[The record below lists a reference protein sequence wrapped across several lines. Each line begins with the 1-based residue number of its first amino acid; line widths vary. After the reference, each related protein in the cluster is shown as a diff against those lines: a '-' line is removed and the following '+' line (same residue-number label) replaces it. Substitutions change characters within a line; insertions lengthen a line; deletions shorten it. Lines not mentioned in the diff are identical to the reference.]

1 MSTFSGLNTAYRGL
15 SAARAGLDVVGQ
27 NIANAS
33 TEGYTRQRVT
43 TSSINAVQPGLFST
57 GTAIGQGVS
66 VDGYARIGDA
76 QLDGQVRATASGA
89 GYGAVRASVL
99 STLEASLN
107 EPGTDGLSA
116 QLSAFWSG
124 WGDMSNAPGE
134 ASPASTLL
142 GKAQTI
148 ADTLAA
154 GYRSVSSQWSDARTQ
169 VTSMAADLNST
180 ASQVAD
186 LNKQIQQALST
197 GAGANELI
205 DKRDLLAEK
214 IASLAGGSVHA
225 NSDGTVDVLIG
236 GNALVSGTEARS
248 VQVTGSNTLEGSADA
263 PVSLEWTHRPGA
275 PVGLDG
281 GQLAGALSVLAPAD
295 GSGSG
300 GVLAEAAA
308 SYNTFATRL
317 AATVNAVYETGT
329 TPSGTTGAD
338 FFAVSA
344 TGPAATGLSVIPTS
358 ADEIQTGAAGS
369 GALDGSVAAKIALLG
384 TGADAPDRAWAVFVT
399 STGALAQ
406 TEITSSDRATLAATS
421 AKTQQQSSAGVD
433 LDEEN
438 VNMLTFQHAYQGAA
452 RVMTAVDEMLDTLIN
467 HVGHVGMA

>member
-15 SAARAGLDVVGQ
+15 TAARAGLDVVGQ

-57 GTAIGQGVS
+57 GTAVGQGVS
-66 VDGYARIGDA
+66 IDGYARIGDA
-76 QLDGQVRATASGA
+76 QLDAQVRSTASSA
-89 GYGAVRASVL
+89 GYGSVRSGVL

-116 QLSAFWSG
+116 QLSSFWAG
-124 WGDMSNAPGE
+124 WGDMSNSPGD
-134 ASPASTLL
+134 ASSASTLL

-148 ADTLAA
+148 ADTLKT
-154 GYRSVSSQWSDARTQ
+154 GYQGVADQWSATRTQ
-169 VTSMAADLNST
+169 VTSMASDLNST

-186 LNKQIQQALST
+186 LNKQIQQGLST
-197 GAGANELI
+197 GSSVNELV
-205 DKRDLLAEK
+205 DKRNLLTEK
-214 IASLAGGSVHA
+214 ISSLAGGSVHA
-225 NSDGTVDVLIG
+225 NADGTVDVLIG
-236 GNALVSGTEARS
+236 GNAIVSGTEART
-248 VQVTGSNTLEGSADA
+248 VQVSGAGTLDGASTDPVTLEWS
-263 PVSLEWTHRPGA
+263 HRPGA
-275 PVGLDG
+275 SVGLDG

-295 GSGSG
+295 GGSG

-308 SYNTFATRL
+308 SYNALATKL
-317 AATVNAVYETGT
+317 ATAVNSVYETGS

-344 TGPAATGLSVIPTS
+344 TGPAALGLSVVPKS
-358 ADEIQTGAAGS
+358 ATDIQTGAAGS

-384 TGADAPDRAWAVFVT
+384 TGAAAPDRTWAAFVT
-399 STGALAQ
+399 GVGALAQ
-406 TEITSSDRATLAATS
+406 TEIASSDRATLAATS
-421 AKTQQQSSAGVD
+421 AKTQQQSTAGVD

-467 HVGHVGMA
+467 HVGHVGVA

>member
-33 TEGYTRQRVT
+33 TDGYTRQRVT

-76 QLDGQVRATASGA
+76 QQDAQVRSTASSA
-89 GYGAVRASVL
+89 GYGSVRSSVL

-107 EPGTDGLSA
+107 EPGTNGLSA
-116 QLSAFWSG
+116 QLNTFWAG
-124 WGDMSNAPGE
+124 WGDMANAPGG

-142 GKAQTI
+142 GEAQTI
-148 ADTLAA
+148 ADTLKT
-154 GYRSVSSQWSDARTQ
+154 GYQQVSDQWSATRTQ
-169 VTSMAADLNST
+169 VASLANDLNS
-180 ASQVAD
+180 AAAQVAD
-186 LNKQIQQALST
+186 LNKQIQQGLST
-197 GAGANELI
+197 GGSVNELV
-205 DKRDLLAEK
+205 DKRNALTEK
-214 IASLAGGSVHA
+214 ISSLAGGSVHA

-236 GNALVSGTEARS
+236 GNAIVSGTESRS
-248 VQVTGSNTLEGSADA
+248 VQVTGSSTLEGAGAS
-263 PVSLEWTHRPGA
+263 PVTLEWTHRPGTS
-275 PVGLDG
+275 VGLDG
-281 GQLAGALSVLAPAD
+281 GQIAGALSVLAPAD

-308 SYNTFATRL
+308 SYNAFATQL
-317 AATVNAVYETGT
+317 AAAVNSVYQTGS

-344 TGPAATGLSVIPTS
+344 TGPAATGLSVIPKS
-358 ADEIQTGAAGS
+358 AADIQTGTAGS
-369 GALDGSVAAKIALLG
+369 GALDGSVALQISHLG
-384 TGADAPDRAWAVFVT
+384 VGAAAPDRAWAAFVT

-406 TEITSSDRATLAATS
+406 TEIASSDRATIAATA
-421 AKTQQQSSAGVD
+421 AKTQQQSTAGVD

-467 HVGHVGMA
+467 HVGHVGIA